1 MRNISHQHK
10 AAQVIKAN
18 SPKVR
23 AFDFLGT
30 HIVLYFSNGS
40 STVVPQIEWANLVQ
54 QWTPE
59 YDKRTI

>member
-18 SPKVR
+18 SPQVS